1 MSAEKPSVTTESS
14 DIVTSTITSV
24 VLLFDCLKRTF
35 LTVAVTYFSQRDT
48 ECYSS
53 GKSAFRDNT
62 SVLLILTCKR
72 FSPVLNVAQA
82 NEIESAPALSNVAQ
96 RDTECYLVHSVLTLP
111 VVPYCNL
118 MPSAFEMVT

>member
-48 ECYSS
+48 E
-53 GKSAFRDNT
+53 N
-62 SVLLILTCKR
+62 
-72 FSPVLNVAQA
+72 
-82 NEIESAPALSNVAQ
+82 
-96 RDTECYLVHSVLTLP
+96 
-111 VVPYCNL
+111 
-118 MPSAFEMVT
+118 